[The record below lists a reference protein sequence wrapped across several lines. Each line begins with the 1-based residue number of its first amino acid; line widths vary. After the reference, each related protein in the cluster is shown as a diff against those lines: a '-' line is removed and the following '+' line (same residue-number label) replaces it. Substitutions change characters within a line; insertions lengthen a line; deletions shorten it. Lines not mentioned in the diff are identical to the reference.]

1 LLIPLTQGKATMTAL
16 HPPIA
21 TALCSRRR
29 ALGLAA
35 ALLLLGPAR
44 PGWAQGHQD
53 RGRAADEPRRGNN
66 DLPDEP
72 RRGNDRRDR
81 PQPPD
86 RRDQDRYGNSN
97 GNGRGGDLHA
107 SQRGGNEER
116 GAGPDHNFRRGQ
128 RLPQAY
134 RHRNYVVDDWRG
146 HRLTAPPRG
155 YQWVQTGSDY
165 VLVAI
170 ATGVILQ
177 LLLRD

>member
-1 LLIPLTQGKATMTAL
+1 MTASRTPIPLLAQ
-16 HPPIA
+16 P
-21 TALCSRRR
+21 SRRR
-29 ALGLAA
+29 TLGLAAA

-44 PGWAQGHQD
+44 LGWAQGNQD

-86 RRDQDRYGNSN
+86 RRDQDRYGTSN
-97 GNGRGGDLHA
+97 GNSRGGDMRA
-107 SQRGGNEER
+107 SQRGGDEER

-146 HRLTAPPRG
+146 HQLSAPPRG